1 MAEPSRRRGFG
12 VTVLGG
18 LVTAALCAVASA
30 KPWYALSGDRPVTG
44 VPESQTR
51 IDMPLA
57 LALALVVLA
66 GWGALLVSRGIV
78 RRACATVAVAAAVG
92 VVACVVTAPFTLPDD
107 LRSGLPASSVEP
119 GVGATGWFVT
129 AAIVSVLSTLVL
141 VEAWRRAP
149 SWPTMGTRYDAPAT
163 RSAQVDDTDLWKA
176 LDEGRDP
183 TSPGEP
189 ASP

>member
-1 MAEPSRRRGFG
+1 MAERTRPRGFG
-12 VTVLGG
+12 VTVLAG

-30 KPWYALSGDRPVTG
+30 KPWFGLSGDRPVTG

-107 LRSGLPASSVEP
+107 LRSGLPVSSAEP
-119 GVGATGWFVT
+119 GVDPTGWFVA
-129 AAIVSVLSTLVL
+129 AAIASVLSALVL
-141 VEAWRRAP
+141 VVAWRRTP

-163 RSAQVDDTDLWKA
+163 RSAHVDDTDLWKA